1 MNVTTIGDL
10 IQKDLEMAYFLPQ
23 QPSSYSKGYKFQN
36 DTKYRVFDSP
46 PPPPSFNQTLFPL
59 RNLATTGDKVTVII
73 ENEPPSCLQE
83 HWKKTTPD
91 FPLASVK
98 SVDEALLDDADMGW
112 CGCGSQIVQDDRELA
127 TTITHMRD
135 VCGWDGGI
143 VFQEFIPGVKEV
155 PSFQLHLSRS
165 GEMFWVGTT
174 HGKFDGLTWIAA
186 TVDWNKQEEFRD
198 CARRV
203 YNPYQ
208 KLPRKKRLLWSC
220 DVQVLFTDNGKYMV
234 DLNPRVGGETSH
246 LLLARYM
253 ASEFG
258 LRHSTMFSE
267 NTHHISFE
275 QLVQKANGLNE
286 KIEGRIVI
294 LAVADEPY
302 SCNSDVS
309 VFAQSPEDVQDIF

>member
-1 MNVTTIGDL
+1 MEEGSISFPCTI
-10 IQKDLEMAYFLPQ
+10 K
-23 QPSSYSKGYKFQN
+23 
-36 DTKYRVFDSP
+36 
-46 PPPPSFNQTLFPL
+46 
-59 RNLATTGDKVTVII
+59 
-73 ENEPPSCLQE
+73 
-83 HWKKTTPD
+83 
-91 FPLASVK
+91 
-98 SVDEALLDDADMGW
+98 ADMGW